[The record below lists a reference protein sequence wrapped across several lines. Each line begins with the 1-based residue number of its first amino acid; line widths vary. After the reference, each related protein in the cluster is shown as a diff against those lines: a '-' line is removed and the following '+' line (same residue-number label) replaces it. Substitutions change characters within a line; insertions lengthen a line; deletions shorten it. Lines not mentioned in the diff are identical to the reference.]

1 MWRAIPV
8 ALAFL
13 LSCAVTAVI
22 LASARIFRLD
32 GLLESYPPIFH
43 RLCCRLFGIK
53 VVVEGVRA
61 DASKET
67 GKRAP
72 VLYVTNH
79 ASYLDVLVLGGITRG
94 VFTAKS
100 EVKKW
105 PVIGWLAS
113 LGKTV
118 YLERRPSKAGD
129 QIGALQERFIDCGN
143 VILFAEGTSSD
154 GSKVLPFRSSLFAAA
169 LLENVQVQPASI
181 AYVAMEGEPMSQPQR
196 NLFSWFLPDPSK
208 PVPNKPFAAHMC
220 SVMGLPNVEVR
231 VRFHEPVMSRDYAHR
246 KDLAE
251 YCENTVRSG
260 LEALLEHSDGD
271 FTRSP
276 PDSSKS

>member
-1 MWRAIPV
+1 MA
-8 ALAFL
+8 
-13 LSCAVTAVI
+13 
-22 LASARIFRLD
+22 
-32 GLLESYPPIFH
+32 
-43 RLCCRLFGIK
+43 
-53 VVVEGVRA
+53 
-61 DASKET
+61 T
-67 GKRAP
+67 GERAP

-129 QIGALQERFIDCGN
+129 QIGTLQERFINRGN

-169 LLENVQVQPASI
+169 LLETVQVQPASI
-181 AYVAMEGEPMSQPQR
+181 AYTALEGEPMSQQQR

-208 PVPNKPFAAHMC
+208 PVPNKPFAAHMWQ
-220 SVMGLPNVEVR
+220 VMGLPKVQVV
-231 VRFHEPVMSRDYAHR
+231 VRFHEPVMSRDYSQR
-246 KDLAE
+246 KDLAQ
-251 YCENTVRSG
+251 YCESTVRSG
-260 LEALLEHSDGD
+260 LQGLLDGPGGH
-271 FTRSP
+271 FTGLTT
-276 PDSSKS
+276 SK